1 MDFHQLSILL
11 VEDDEEDYFLTN
23 EYLTVDSEGDFKL
36 DWVPTYE
43 AALDVMCHNQ
53 HEAYLVDYYLEEKD
67 GLQLL
72 REAIAKG
79 CTGPI
84 IMLTGRGDR
93 SIDMAAIQAGAVD
106 YLIKDQITPQL
117 LVRSIRHAVQHKLS
131 QEHLRGSE
139 KRYRSIFENATI
151 GIFQITLD
159 GNFLTVNPSLARMLA
174 YETPQQM
181 MATVKSITE
190 VVTITPEQQADIL
203 QTMQVHQ
210 MATGLEERLIRK
222 DGSELIAQITIW
234 MVRDEQGVVQ
244 HLEGF
249 IEDVTERKQHIRQQ
263 EAILKVA
270 TALRT
275 AQNRASM
282 LPILLDQ
289 LLELL
294 HANAAMLAIRDPL
307 NGDTVFELANGSWAS
322 ATGDRLQV
330 GEGVNGSVITTGKV
344 YLNNHM
350 PDDPLFARPSLLADT
365 RAVVGIPLTVRDEII
380 GVLWVGRNTDITE
393 TDVQL
398 LTAIGEIAA
407 NAIHRITLHE
417 ETERQLKQLQ
427 TLRTIEQAMTSNLDL
442 QQVLEVLLQQV
453 TSQLPVDAADILLF
467 DTQNHLLEFVAGRG
481 FLSPTV
487 QPTPIKLHKSLVKR
501 LVSDYPTIIIPNLE
515 ADKLGAEARVLLE
528 SRLPALSAEA
538 INGYLGLP
546 LIARDNF
553 KGMLEIFK
561 RNQFPLDSGSE
572 WLEFLRT
579 LAGQAAIAIDNAKL
593 FEAMQSANQELMEA
607 YGSTL
612 EGWARALEFRDRETR
627 GHSQRVTELTNKL
640 SQAMGMTSDELT
652 HALRGALLHDIGKMG
667 IPDNILLKPKTL
679 SSVEWEIMR
688 RHPAYAYEMLSPIN
702 FLRPALHIPYFHH
715 EKWNGEGYPEG
726 LHGEDIPL
734 EARIFAVVDVWD
746 ALRSDRPYRK
756 AWLEEAAL
764 AYIQHQAGE
773 HFDPQ
778 VVQAFM
784 DIVGSDHGQKDARLV
799 N

>member
-1 MDFHQLSILL
+1 MDFHQLSVLL
-11 VEDDEEDYFLTN
+11 VEDNEDDYFLTN
-23 EYLTVDSEGDFKL
+23 ELLTVDSETDFKL

-43 AALDVMCHNQ
+43 VALEAMCHNQ
-53 HEAYLVDYYLEEKD
+53 HDAYLVDYYLGEKD

-72 REAIAKG
+72 REAIANG
-79 CTGPI
+79 CSGPI
-84 IMLTGRGDR
+84 IILTGRGDR
-93 SIDMAAIQAGAVD
+93 TIDVAAIQAGAVD

-131 QEHLRGSE
+131 QEHLKESE

-159 GNFLTVNPSLARMLA
+159 GYFLTVNPSMACMLA

-181 MATVKSITE
+181 MAAVKNINE
-190 VVTITPEQQADIL
+190 VMNITPELQADVL
-203 QTMQVHQ
+203 QTMQLNQIV
-210 MATGLEERLIRK
+210 TGLEERLIRK
-222 DGSELIAQITIW
+222 DGSILIVQISIW

-244 HLEGF
+244 YLEGF

-275 AQNRASM
+275 AQDRASM

-322 ATGDRLQV
+322 ATGHRLEE
-330 GEGVNGSVITTGKV
+330 GKGVNVAVITTGKIF
-344 YLNNHM
+344 LNNHM
-350 PDDPLFARPSLLADT
+350 PDDPLFAQPEMLADT
-365 RAVVGIPLTVRDEII
+365 RAVAGIPLNVRDETI
-380 GVLWVGRNTDITE
+380 GILWVGRNTDITE

-407 NAIHRITLHE
+407 NAIHRMTLHE
-417 ETERQLKQLQ
+417 ETERRLKQLQ

-442 QQVLEVLLQQV
+442 EHVLEVLLQQV
-453 TSQLPVDAADILLF
+453 TSQLPVEAADILLF
-467 DTQNHLLEFVAGRG
+467 NAQKHLLEFVSGRG
-481 FLSPTV
+481 FQSSAV
-487 QPTPIKLHKSLVKR
+487 QPAPIKLHRSLVKR
-501 LVSDYPTIIIPNLE
+501 LVSDYPTIIIPSLE
-515 ADKLGAEARVLLE
+515 ADKLVADTSVLLE

-538 INGYLGLP
+538 INTYLGLP
-546 LIARDNF
+546 LIARENF
-553 KGMLEIFK
+553 KGLLEIFQ
-561 RNQFPLDSGSE
+561 RRQFPLDAE
-572 WLEFLRT
+572 WLEFLQT

-607 YGSTL
+607 YESTL

-640 SQAMGMTSDELT
+640 CQAMSITSDELT

-667 IPDNILLKPKTL
+667 IPDNILLKPKSL
-679 SSVEWEIMR
+679 SGFEWEVMR

-715 EKWNGEGYPEG
+715 EKWNGGGYPEG

-746 ALRSDRPYRK
+746 ALRSNRPYRK
-756 AWLEEAAL
+756 AWSDNTAL
-764 AYIQHQAGE
+764 AYIRQQAGE

-784 DIVGSDHGQKDARLV
+784 DIVGNDKGQSDAHPV